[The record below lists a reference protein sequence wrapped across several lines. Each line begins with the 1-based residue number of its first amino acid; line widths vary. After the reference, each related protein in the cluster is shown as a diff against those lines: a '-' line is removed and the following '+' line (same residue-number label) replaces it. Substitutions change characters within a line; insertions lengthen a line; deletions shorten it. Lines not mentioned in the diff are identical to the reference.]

1 MRKNVCDVL
10 RDRIVNLYY
19 KPGDTLNEK
28 RLADEFQVSRTP
40 VREALIRLSGERLVT
55 IIPHVGARASEIN
68 LQDFQEIIELREV
81 LERGV
86 ARLVA
91 RNITEEQIRQIE
103 ELHAAIRRDG
113 GENIGQLISYDM
125 QFHRI
130 LTGASRNNR
139 LGEALSIIQNQFF
152 RIQRMISHRPERM
165 SADMPK
171 LIKTLKKRDSVQLE
185 KLLMDHVE
193 NFVKAVR
200 RCFKIEK

>member
-10 RDRIVNLYY
+10 RERIVNLYY
-19 KPGDTLNEK
+19 KPGETLNEK
-28 RLADEFQVSRTP
+28 RLADELQVSRTP
-40 VREALIRLSGERLVT
+40 VREALIRLSVEKLVT
-55 IIPHVGARASEIN
+55 IIPRVGARASEIN

-86 ARLVA
+86 ARLAA
-91 RNITEEQIRQIE
+91 RNVTEEQIRRLE
-103 ELHAAIRRDG
+103 ELHGALCRDSG
-113 GENIGQLISYDM
+113 GNIGQLISYDM

-130 LTGASRNNR
+130 LTEASRNNR
-139 LGEALSIIQNQFF
+139 LGEALSIVQNQFF

-165 SADMPK
+165 SADMPR
-171 LIKTLKKRDSVQLE
+171 LIKTLKKRDSAQLE

-200 RCFKIEK
+200 RYFKIEK